1 MTNTV
6 KHLQQQLNKRVE
18 FPAEAVRTALSSA
31 QPADATF
38 RAASQ
43 NGAEQQQEL
52 NQDEQ
57 LEQRTVL
64 SLKYR
69 IEGTPAPLK
78 WEWHLTST
86 DSVLLT
92 VCSLDRLD

>member
-1 MTNTV
+1 MINGV
-6 KHLQQQLNKRVE
+6 IHLQQQLNKRVE
-18 FPAEAVRTALSSA
+18 FPAKAVRTALSSA
-31 QPADATF
+31 QPAEATI

-43 NGAEQQQEL
+43 NGAERQQEL
-52 NQDEQ
+52 NEDEQ

-92 VCSLDRLD
+92 VCSPDRLV